1 MNEEYTTSTNLE
13 TADSLDAVVA
23 FRSFKNLMF
32 WVACICLVALQGI
45 FWAMSLGHINKAD
58 CPCPEAQPAAAETAL
73 PPYSDSHIVTL
84 VAAAIET
91 ETPATPTPATPTPE
105 TADTPQTDAPAA
117 YGGCQA
123 KCPQTA
129 SLLGAGSLIET
140 LKNPTC
146 REAICVIST
155 LNYIL
160 FLAVVLFSLT
170 LLIILKISI
179 AGRLGGINHISRAFL
194 QALLLLVLIVPWQVC
209 LPDTVVGAIYTPTE
223 LLCSKIVRCGASFYD
238 CIFYFGR
245 FVGLWAIVTILLIA
259 AEIRSIRWSRAV
271 TRRLQAAK

>member
-32 WVACICLVALQGI
+32 WVALICLVALQGI
-45 FWAMSLGHINKAD
+45 FWANYLGHINKAD

-73 PPYSDSHIVTL
+73 NPYSDSHIVTL
-84 VAAAIET
+84 VA
-91 ETPATPTPATPTPE
+91 
-105 TADTPQTDAPAA
+105 AA